1 MRNSGTPGGSRSSL
15 ASTGPGMR
23 EVMASVHLKARKPF
37 TGCNAGHP
45 GDANTP
51 QEAEDG
57 PLEFVPD
64 LDVYLEHAMCSCNAS
79 DDNPY

>member
-1 MRNSGTPGGSRSSL
+1 MTAVMVEIGLRSD
-15 ASTGPGMR
+15 
-23 EVMASVHLKARKPF
+23 
-37 TGCNAGHP
+37 
-45 GDANTP
+45 DANTA

-57 PLEFVPD
+57 PLEFVPA

>member
-1 MRNSGTPGGSRSSL
+1 MTAVLVEIGLRPS
-15 ASTGPGMR
+15 
-23 EVMASVHLKARKPF
+23 
-37 TGCNAGHP
+37 
-45 GDANTP
+45 DANTP
-51 QEAEDG
+51 QEARDG

>member
-1 MRNSGTPGGSRSSL
+1 MTAVTVEIGLRPD
-15 ASTGPGMR
+15 
-23 EVMASVHLKARKPF
+23 
-37 TGCNAGHP
+37 
-45 GDANTP
+45 DANTP
-51 QEAEDG
+51 QEAGDG